1 MHAITKRLMARPL
14 GAPASS
20 VTGPYSGYSLQ
31 GQSGIQVVLPEQGRV
46 LGRATLLSP
55 TEVWAQTE
63 LEPVLVSRERTLR
76 IGLEV
81 GGTTLG
87 PFLGEARWSGAG
99 GVTGSALGI
108 QLVDISREQGGQILS
123 LLEDALRQGSAA
135 PVASPLPV
143 QEEISSGERIQS
155 ILTAISAMANKGVL
169 RRPGQLVR
177 VSLERVDAEQGLLH
191 WRSAEPDTGWGESP
205 YELELVGYN
214 SAYRMRLEAPVA
226 QGECLVTPLPERLW
240 RVRHR
245 WHRRLPA
252 PTGLRARFE
261 HPLWKELGRRERE
274 VVDFS
279 FSGLGLLVDAEDL
292 VFPGLFLPLEL
303 ESADGERISLRGEV
317 RYVSFASRAGRRVCG
332 LEVRPSTERDEVPW
346 MRFVSQSLCPS
357 TRTSETMLEP
367 LWDLYAASGY
377 FNLAGKTAGH
387 FEEIR
392 RSFIDLGTRAGA
404 LPQLFCQTVWPSE
417 RGVEASISS
426 LKAYRHSWMLH
437 QLGRRPGKS
446 ANAPQVPGQIL
457 RDIYVRALEHP
468 QGDPE
473 FRWMVSYI
481 ESTVPWVYR
490 THVRFAQRMQ
500 ASGQSLLMDVRM
512 MDVECN
518 ELSGVSAGNLD
529 IGPASMGEKYLL
541 VRELARTR
549 PAGYVEALDF
559 TRDRLEMWD
568 VSRTWQGVGLERER
582 RILVARRQGIPLAAL
597 VLELGHP
604 GTNLFRLLDS
614 ARLFPLSPQ
623 GREAYVALLDEA
635 RRWFALRGRSAFV
648 YLCEDDGAYAQEAR
662 LHDDPSTQ
670 PCLWIISASQIP
682 DFLEHIQE
690 QSLGR
695 SPSSRAAKE

>member
-1 MHAITKRLMARPL
+1 MHSITKKPMARPL

-31 GQSGIQVVLPEQGRV
+31 GRSGIQVVLPELGRV

-63 LEPVLVSRERTLR
+63 CEPDLLSRERTLR

-81 GGTTLG
+81 GGTVLG
-87 PFLGEARWSGAG
+87 PFSGEARWSGAG
-99 GVTGSALGI
+99 VTGGALAI

-177 VSLERVDAEQGLLH
+177 VSLERVDAEQGLLY
-191 WRSAEPDTGWGESP
+191 WRCAEPDSGWGESP

-214 SAYRMRLEAPVA
+214 SAYRMRLESPVA
-226 QGECLVTPLPERLW
+226 RGEWLVTPLPERLR

-252 PTGLRARFE
+252 PAGLRACFE

-303 ESADGERISLRGEV
+303 ETADGERISLSGEV
-317 RYVSFASRAGRRVCG
+317 RYVSFASREGRRVCG

-357 TRTSETMLEP
+357 TRTSETLLEP

-377 FNLAGKTAGH
+377 FNLAGKTAEH
-387 FEEIR
+387 FAEIR
-392 RSFIDLGTRAGA
+392 RDFIDLGLRAGK

-417 RGVEASISS
+417 RGVEASLSS
-426 LKAYRHSWMLH
+426 LKAYRHSWLVH

-446 ANAPQVPGQIL
+446 ANAPAVPGQIL
-457 RDIYVRALEHP
+457 RDTYLRTLEHS
-468 QGDPE
+468 QGDSE
-473 FRWMVSYI
+473 FRWMMAYV
-481 ESTVPWVYR
+481 ESTVPWIHR
-490 THVRFAQRMQ
+490 THLRFAQRMQ
-500 ASGQSLLMDVRM
+500 SSGQSLVMDLRM

-518 ELSGVSAGNLD
+518 EPSGLPVGDLD
-529 IGPASMGEKYLL
+529 IGPASMGEKDLL
-541 VRELARTR
+541 AREIARTR
-549 PAGYVEALDF
+549 PACYVEAQDF
-559 TRDRLEMWD
+559 TRDRLEMGG
-568 VSRTWQGVGLERER
+568 VSQLWQGAGLERER
-582 RILVARRQGIPLAAL
+582 RILVARRQGLPLAAL

-614 ARLFPLSPQ
+614 ARLFPLSPR

-635 RRWFALRGRSAFV
+635 RRWFTSRGRSAFV
-648 YLCEDDGAYAQEAR
+648 YLCEDDGAYAHAAR
-662 LHDDPSTQ
+662 LHDDPSAQ
-670 PCLWIISASQIP
+670 PCLWIIPASHIP